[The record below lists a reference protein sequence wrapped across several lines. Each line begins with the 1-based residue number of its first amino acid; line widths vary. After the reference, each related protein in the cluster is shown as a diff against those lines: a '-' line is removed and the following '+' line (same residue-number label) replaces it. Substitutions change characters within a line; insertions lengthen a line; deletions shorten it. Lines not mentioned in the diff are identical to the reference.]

1 MALRHCQPLDE
12 PTVLVARPDTR
23 RARRGQAVPDRADPS
38 SHRGRRAGRFN
49 RRSLR
54 LPRRELQPPGA
65 GRTTDVDAHGAPAAA
80 QSGMGRRRWF
90 GDCARCA
97 GAPGEFRQPIALADL
112 AGRGPEAR
120 SLRPDPLPYA
130 CAAVGRGRRRAA
142 RQPCTRRAVAGALQ
156 APPSCWGKLA
166 AASAASLVVELMPGC
181 NFTTHGAPALTNRHS
196 APDATALAE
205 TMSCAARSSGR
216 CGTPRC
222 CSLRAAPAKPLAST
236 TATNTLKRCNWSTS
250 FPGRCG
256 GPESRNDSS
265 RGWRKRV
272 GTLGPG
278 RANRHRRTGRSV
290 GRRSTWQP

>member
-112 AGRGPEAR
+112 AGRDPEAR

-166 AASAASLVVELMPGC
+166 AALQQSQFPIARNTGALTSPSEPEPTAGPDWHAGARSPGPARRARSATRGGLRDGP
-181 NFTTHGAPALTNRHS
+181 GAPAARPARNR
-196 APDATALAE
+196 P
-205 TMSCAARSSGR
+205 ARS
-216 CGTPRC
+216 
-222 CSLRAAPAKPLAST
+222 
-236 TATNTLKRCNWSTS
+236 
-250 FPGRCG
+250 
-256 GPESRNDSS
+256 
-265 RGWRKRV
+265 
-272 GTLGPG
+272 
-278 RANRHRRTGRSV
+278 
-290 GRRSTWQP
+290 

>member
-120 SLRPDPLPYA
+120 SLRPDRLPYA
-130 CAAVGRGRRRAA
+130 CAAVGSGRRRAA
-142 RQPCTRRAVAGALQ
+142 RQPCTPRSGRGAAGAAVLLGETCGRQCGVAGGGAHARLQLHHARRAGLDQ
-156 APPSCWGKLA
+156 SP
-166 AASAASLVVELMPGC
+166 
-181 NFTTHGAPALTNRHS
+181 F
-196 APDATALAE
+196 
-205 TMSCAARSSGR
+205 
-216 CGTPRC
+216 
-222 CSLRAAPAKPLAST
+222 
-236 TATNTLKRCNWSTS
+236 
-250 FPGRCG
+250 
-256 GPESRNDSS
+256 
-265 RGWRKRV
+265 
-272 GTLGPG
+272 GPG
-278 RANRHRRTGRSV
+278 RHRTGRNDVMRRQVFGALRNAALLQLACRAGKTV
-290 GRRSTWQP
+290 GIDNCHEHTEKVQLVHVVPRSLRWTGVPQ